1 MNAAQYRKQQD
12 NALKTLIRRLKAWF
26 SVNGAPV
33 SEAQIAELA
42 RNMLKTVE
50 SARSRN
56 YAVAVAYLVSQGI
69 DEPPDLKAYGGAE
82 ALTKAISGALQD
94 FTVLGE
100 PVTQDNRRDTLVVE
114 KVRGRVERTVT
125 RHAQAPARDT
135 VETVANSIDGA
146 AWARVLTGPTSCG
159 FCAMLASRG
168 PIYSSEYIALHRGG
182 ASAKTYHDG
191 CDCVAEL
198 VLDPDKWAGRK
209 AHEQLEDLWRQTGGK
224 ASGKAARNAFRRE
237 WDKKV
242 RRGETGEYIAETM
255 K

>member
-1 MNAAQYRKQQD
+1 MNAAQYRKAQD
-12 NALKTLIRRLKAWF
+12 KALQTLTRRLKAWF

-33 SEAQIAELA
+33 NEVQIADLV
-42 RNMLKTVE
+42 RNMLRTME
-50 SARSRN
+50 SARQRN
-56 YAVAVAYLVSQGI
+56 YAVAVAYLASQGI
-69 DEPPDLKAYGGAE
+69 DDPPDLKAYGGAE
-82 ALTKAISGALQD
+82 ALTKAITAALED
-94 FTVLGE
+94 FTVLGD
-100 PVTQDNRRDTLVVE
+100 PVTQGNRRDVLVVE
-114 KVRGRVERTVT
+114 KVRARVERTVS

-135 VETVANSIDGA
+135 VETVANSIEGS

-198 VLDPDKWAGRK
+198 VLDYQKWPGRH
-209 AHEQLEDLWRQTGGK
+209 AYEQLEGLWQDTTEK
-224 ASGKAARNAFRRE
+224 KSGKAARNAFRRD

-242 RRGETGEYIAETM
+242 RRGETGDFIAKTM